1 MAKFDRLI
9 PLFGQ
14 DGLEKIASSSVC
26 VVGLGGVG
34 GEATLALARSGVG
47 MLIICD
53 YDTVEETNIN
63 RQVVANT
70 KTIGMYK
77 TDVLEQMIKDIN
89 PDCNVIKLTKKVD
102 EDILQN
108 HFDFLIDAIDDLPS
122 KIDLIKKCLDKN
134 IKFISSMGAAKKVDP
149 SKVTI
154 TKLSKTVYDPVA
166 KVIRSKLK
174 GYDFPVVSS
183 TEEPLCESLGSYMMV
198 VNTFSLLLSD
208 YCIKYLLSKG
218 E

>member
-47 MLIICD
+47 NLIICD

-89 PDCNVIKLTKKVD
+89 PDCKVIKLTKKVD

-154 TKLSKTVYDPVA
+154 TKLSKTAYDPVA
-166 KVIRSKLK
+166 KVLRSKLK

>member
-47 MLIICD
+47 NLIICD

-89 PDCNVIKLTKKVD
+89 PDCKVIKLTKKVD

-108 HFDFLIDAIDDLPS
+108 HFDFLIDAIDDLSS

-154 TKLSKTVYDPVA
+154 TKLSKTAYDPVA

>member
-1 MAKFDRLI
+1 MTKFDRLI

-14 DGLEKIASSSVC
+14 DGLEKLSSSSVC

-34 GEATLALARSGVG
+34 GDASLALARCGVG
-47 MLIICD
+47 NLIICD
-53 YDTVEETNIN
+53 FDTVEETNIN

-77 TDVLEQMIKDIN
+77 TDCLEKMIKDIN
-89 PDCNVIKLTKKVD
+89 PDCSVIKLTKKVD
-102 EDILQN
+102 EDIFNLQ
-108 HFDFLIDAIDDLPS
+108 FDFLIDAIDDLPS
-122 KIDLIKKCLDKN
+122 KINLIRKCLDKN
-134 IKFISSMGAAKKVDP
+134 IKFISSMGAAKKINP
-149 SKVTI
+149 SKVSV
-154 TKLSKTVYDPVA
+154 TKLSKTAYDPVA

-183 TEEPLCESLGSYMMV
+183 TEEPVCESLGSYMMV

-208 YCIKYLLSKG
+208 YCIKYLLNKG

>member
-14 DGLEKIASSSVC
+14 EGLEKLSKSSVC

-34 GEATLALARSGVG
+34 GDVCLALVRCGIG
-47 MLIICD
+47 NLIICD
-53 YDTVEETNIN
+53 FDIVEETNIN

-77 TDVLEQMIKDIN
+77 TDCLEKMIKDIN
-89 PDCNVIKLTKKVD
+89 PDCSVIKLTKKVD
-102 EDILQN
+102 EDIFNLQ
-108 HFDFLIDAIDDLPS
+108 FDFLIDAIDDLPS
-122 KIDLIKKCLDKN
+122 KIDLIKKCLENN
-134 IKFISSMGAAKKVDP
+134 IKFISSMGAAKKEEP
-149 SKVTI
+149 SKVVV
-154 TKLSKTVYDPVA
+154 TKISKTTYDPVA
-166 KVIRSKLK
+166 KVIRGKLR
-174 GYDFPVVSS
+174 GFDFPVVSS
-183 TEEPLCESLGSYMMV
+183 TEEPKCSELGSYMPV

-208 YCIKYLLSKG
+208 YCIKYLLNKG

>member
-47 MLIICD
+47 NLIICD

-89 PDCNVIKLTKKVD
+89 PDCKVIKLTKKVD

-108 HFDFLIDAIDDLPS
+108 HFDFLIDAIDDLSS

-154 TKLSKTVYDPVA
+154 TKLSKTAYDPVA

-183 TEEPLCESLGSYMMV
+183 TEEPLCENLGSYMMV

>member
-9 PLFGQ
+9 PVFGQ
-14 DGLEKIASSSVC
+14 DGLKKLSSSSVC

-34 GEATLALARSGVG
+34 GDACLALARCGVG
-47 MLIICD
+47 NLIICD
-53 YDTVEETNIN
+53 FDTVEETNIN

-77 TDVLEQMIKDIN
+77 TDCLERMIKDIN

-102 EDILQN
+102 EDIFNL

-122 KIDLIKKCLDKN
+122 KIDLIKKSLDKN

-149 SKVTI
+149 SKVSV
-154 TKLSKTVYDPVA
+154 TKLSKTAYDPVA

-183 TEEPLCESLGSYMMV
+183 TEEPLCENLGSYMMV